1 MKKMLYLAPVFALI
15 LMLSSC
21 SAKTPKIE
29 DYEWKMRTMMSDDAD
44 GYVLAVGEPDSVY
57 PEAKVVDMT
66 LKAKNGKLTVTSSAV
81 DTVYN
86 GTYTAMRTTPDGT
99 DYEMIIDGEKVY
111 ATVAPTE
118 YYDGSQTPTLVM
130 TIDDFAV
137 YFEPTGE

>member
-1 MKKMLYLAPVFALI
+1 MKKMLYLAPVFVLI

-21 SAKTPKIE
+21 LAKTPKIE

-66 LKAKNGKLTVTSSAV
+66 LKAKNGKLTVMSSAV

-111 ATVAPTE
+111 ATVAATE